1 MTPSNYHPI
10 WEKLNFLIVQIYLPR
25 RVIWYHLDELPM
37 LPILCLNVASM
48 QIQAR
53 SIFFKMW
60 LPNNT
65 FDDDKR
71 NLRSTPSKLPLT
83 LYFTIRFFEIDA
95 LNSFMNEKRYLTTK
109 NGAWNKGGTFSYH
122 IWNII
127 IMLIAWNSNL
137 HTFFKLIG
145 KARHLPWNVISVW
158 CFDQTLCLMN
168 CYEK

>member
-1 MTPSNYHPI
+1 MVLSNFSDRFGEYLALCNLISPWCIAHVA
-10 WEKLNFLIVQIYLPR
+10 NF
-25 RVIWYHLDELPM
+25 M
-37 LPILCLNVASM
+37 LERCIDANSGAKH
-48 QIQAR
+48 
-53 SIFFKMW
+53 FFQDMITKQHVRW
-60 LPNNT
+60 WQKKFEINT
-65 FDDDKR
+65 FKIAIDAF
-71 NLRSTPSKLPLT
+71 
-83 LYFTIRFFEIDA
+83 FTIRFFEIDA

-145 KARHLPWNVISVW
+145 TDRHLPWNVISVW
-158 CFDQTLCLMN
+158 CFDQTLCLVN

>member
-1 MTPSNYHPI
+1 MVLP
-10 WEKLNFLIVQIYLPR
+10 NFSDRFGEYLALCNLISPWCIAHVANF
-25 RVIWYHLDELPM
+25 M
-37 LPILCLNVASM
+37 LERCIDANSGAKH
-48 QIQAR
+48 
-53 SIFFKMW
+53 FFKIW

-83 LYFTIRFFEIDA
+83 PFFTIRFFEIDA
-95 LNSFMNEKRYLTTK
+95 LNSFMNKKRYLTTK

-127 IMLIAWNSNL
+127 IMLITWNSNL

-145 KARHLPWNVISVW
+145 TDRHLPWNVISVW
-158 CFDQTLCLMN
+158 CFDQTLCLVN